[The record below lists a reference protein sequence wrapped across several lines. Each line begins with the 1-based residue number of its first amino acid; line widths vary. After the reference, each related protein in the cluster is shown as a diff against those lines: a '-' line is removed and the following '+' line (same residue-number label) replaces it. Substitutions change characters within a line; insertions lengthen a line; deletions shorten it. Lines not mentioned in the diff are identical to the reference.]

1 MYDFFVVMS
10 QISPLDTTVV
20 EESVRKTR
28 NIIVVEEGSSSFGIG
43 AEILSSIIEKV
54 GTNKV
59 NIMHRIGAESV
70 PIPSVRSLEK
80 NILPN
85 KKILDKIT
93 EIIGL

>member
-1 MYDFFVVMS
+1 
-10 QISPLDTTVV
+10 
-20 EESVRKTR
+20 
-28 NIIVVEEGSSSFGIG
+28 
-43 AEILSSIIEKV
+43 
-54 GTNKV
+54 V
-59 NIMHRIGAESV
+59 NIMHRVGAESV